1 MKATGK
7 GNSVV
12 ADERASGAF
21 RKTGEE
27 VRAGSR
33 LYIALLH
40 YPVYDRNMK
49 LVTTCVTNLD
59 LHDIARVA
67 TTYQLARFFVVHPV
81 PSQRALVKR
90 IMHHWQEGFGAKYND
105 TRREAFEKLS
115 LCRSLREAVEA
126 VRQGSSG
133 QSPDMVVTGAGR
145 FKHTIG
151 FADMRRRLLLENKPV
166 LLVFGT
172 GWGLSANLAAEADH
186 VLEPIR
192 GLGGYNHLSV
202 RSAVSI
208 IVDRLVGV
216 H

>member
-1 MKATGK
+1 MKAAGDK
-7 GNSVV
+7 NFEAAGEMV
-12 ADERASGAF
+12 SGASSNA
-21 RKTGEE
+21 GEKAG
-27 VRAGSR
+27 AGSR

-40 YPVYDRNMK
+40 HPVYDKNRD

-59 LHDIARVA
+59 LHDISRVA
-67 TTYQLARFFVVHPV
+67 TTYELGGFFVVHPV
-81 PSQRALVKR
+81 PSQRSLVER

-105 TRREAFEKLS
+105 TRREAFEKLRLCGS
-115 LCRSLREAVEA
+115 LTEAVEA
-126 VRQGSSG
+126 VRQTSSG

-145 FKHTIG
+145 FSHTIG
-151 FADMRRRLLLENKPV
+151 FSGMRQRLLVENKPV

-172 GWGLSANLAAEADH
+172 GWGLSEDLAAEADH

-192 GLGGYNHLSV
+192 GVGRYNHLSV

-208 IVDRLVGV
+208 IVDRLLGI